1 MIPFYIPWK
10 QEVQN
15 RNIGKKLV
23 NTRKNSRSI
32 FFQSIIQC
40 LKNCSERLH
49 IESSPLIC
57 NANQLTDFYMKGL
70 HNILRHYQGYWKK
83 NKKNK
88 KMKSQSFGNK
98 TFKRNWEQS
107 PQWNMLLTREKWENS
122 LFRNFHVDDYRI
134 LFKTFPLCAPP
145 SPSFLLGGGEEGLNF
160 LLNFQ

>member
-32 FFQSIIQC
+32 FFHSIIQC
-40 LKNCSERLH
+40 LKKCSERLH

-57 NANQLTDFYMKGL
+57 NANQLTDFNMKGL
-70 HNILRHYQGYWKK
+70 HNILRHYQV
-83 NKKNK
+83 
-88 KMKSQSFGNK
+88 KSQSFGNK

-145 SPSFLLGGGEEGLNF
+145 PLPFCWGGGGRRGWTSY
-160 LLNFQ
+160 